1 MQKTDRVHF
10 LTGRGKLY
18 RRDNNIVF
26 IRTEEDGSESAP
38 PKALPINAID
48 ELYITANIETDTNT
62 LCFLA
67 DNNILV
73 HLFTH
78 TGAHRGNIYPNTP
91 NAVNKSGFVLLQ
103 QLRAFDDP
111 RHRLYIARQIT
122 KGHIRAG
129 IKNLHKYK
137 VDTKLDTL
145 ELESKVDAAPAID
158 ALMGVE
164 GSFKKAYYEGW
175 NGIIKN
181 QKSFKFIERSKRPP
195 ADKINALISYF
206 NTRIYNICLSEI
218 YKTELDPRIGY
229 LHEPNYKS
237 LSLHLDLAEIFKPI
251 IGDNMIFTMLNRE
264 DITAKDFESDA
275 GRLRFTKEAVKKIEL
290 KFITK
295 MTEQIEV
302 AGTGGQILTW
312 RQIIRREANR
322 LKKCICET
330 SEYEP
335 FALN

>member
-1 MQKTDRVHF
+1 M
-10 LTGRGKLY
+10 
-18 RRDNNIVF
+18 
-26 IRTEEDGSESAP
+26 ESGA

-103 QLRAFDDP
+103 QLRAFDHLE
-111 RHRLYIARQIT
+111 HRLYIAKQIT

-129 IKNLHKYK
+129 IKNLQKYK
-137 VDTKLDTL
+137 VDTPLVLSSL
-145 ELESKVDAAPAID
+145 EAAVDRAATID
-158 ALMGVE
+158 AIMGVE
-164 GSFKKAYYEGW
+164 GSFKKSYYEGW
-175 NGIIKN
+175 NQIIKN

-195 ADKINALISYF
+195 ADKINLMISYF

-251 IGDNMIFTMLNRE
+251 IGDNMIFSMLNRE
-264 DITAKDFESDA
+264 EITAKDFESDA

-290 KFITK
+290 KFIAK

-302 AGTGGQILTW
+302 KGAGGQMLTW

-335 FALN
+335 FGV

>member
-26 IRTEEDGSESAP
+26 TATDENGVENGV

-67 DNNILV
+67 DNNTLV

-103 QLRAFDDP
+103 QLRAFDHTE
-111 RHRLYIARQIT
+111 HRLYIAKQIT

-129 IKNLHKYK
+129 IKNLQKYK
-137 VDTKLDTL
+137 VDTPLVLSSL
-145 ELESKVDAAPAID
+145 EAGVDAAASID

-164 GSFKKAYYEGW
+164 GSFKRGYYEGW
-175 NGIIKN
+175 NQIVKN

-251 IGDNMIFTMLNRE
+251 IGDNMIFLMLNRE
-264 DITAKDFESDA
+264 EITAKDFESDA
-275 GRLRFTKEAVKKIEL
+275 GRLRFTKDAIKKIEL
-290 KFITK
+290 KFIAK

-302 AGTGGQILTW
+302 AGTGGQLLTW

-330 SEYEP
+330 NEYEP
-335 FALN
+335 FGV